1 MGEPSRE
8 GSVLAGKYR
17 LDAELGRGGMGAVY
31 RAYHLRVHKEF
42 AVKVLHAS
50 VRDHRSIASRFFLE
64 AQAAGRIGHPGILD
78 VYDVG
83 EDDGDGSPFLVME
96 LLRGEPLSALVR
108 RARLD
113 VDAACWIA
121 SEVLDVLHAAHQ
133 AGVIHRDVKPQN
145 VFLTEGPLTKDGTRE
160 RRVKL
165 LDFGIAKF
173 QSEGS
178 VLTRSGE
185 IIGSPLYMSPE
196 QARGEAEL
204 DPRADLWSVGAMLFE
219 MLTGKCAHTASTP
232 VAVLAKILTV
242 PAPPPSTVNQEVTPE
257 IDAIVGQALR
267 IDREE
272 RFPSAATM
280 RDAILDLRARRGTGN
295 GIPRLP
301 GAEPADAAVP
311 ADATPIAISSTVT
324 ADRAPS
330 PSRPPSRPQ
339 SRAATPPALEVD
351 AAAASVTP
359 AASALATQAPRA
371 SRSRLAG
378 LILAVL
384 GALVLVP
391 WYVHFTSSRAS
402 APSPLASPSLQESS
416 GAPASTSP
424 SPSPV
429 GSVETPSASTSSI
442 SSPASVSPSASSSVP
457 PSQRGA
463 LPTAAP
469 AARPSCA
476 ANEVLSRGHCCPRGL
491 EWQGTRCERPLATEF

>member
-50 VRDHRSIASRFFLE
+50 VREHRSIASRFFLE

-108 RARLD
+108 RTRID

-121 SEVLDVLHAAHQ
+121 SEVLDVLHAAHE

-145 VFLTEGPLTKDGTRE
+145 VFLTEGLPAKDRTRE

-219 MLTGKCAHTASTP
+219 MLTGTCAHTASTP

-242 PAPPPSTVNQEVTPE
+242 PAPPPSTVNDEVPPE

-272 RFPSAATM
+272 RFASAAAM
-280 RDAILDLRARRGTGN
+280 RDAILDVRARRGTGSAV
-295 GIPRLP
+295 PRLP
-301 GAEPADAAVP
+301 SARALEAAVS

-330 PSRPPSRPQ
+330 PSRPQ
-339 SRAATPPALEVD
+339 GRAATTPAPEVNT
-351 AAAASVTP
+351 AAASVTP
-359 AASALATQAPRA
+359 AASALATDAPRP
-371 SRSRLAG
+371 SRSRLTG
-378 LILAVL
+378 LILVVL

-391 WYVHFTSSRAS
+391 WYVHFTSSRAP
-402 APSPLASPSLQESS
+402 APSPVASPSLPESS
-416 GAPASTSP
+416 SAPASPASSVEAPSASASGSSPSTGP
-424 SPSPV
+424 SPS
-429 GSVETPSASTSSI
+429 STPS
-442 SSPASVSPSASSSVP
+442 SPSSSGS
-457 PSQRGA
+457 PSRGG
-463 LPTAAP
+463 LPATNAP
-469 AARPSCA
+469 AARPACA
-476 ANEVLSRGHCCPRGL
+476 ANEVVSRGHCCPRGL